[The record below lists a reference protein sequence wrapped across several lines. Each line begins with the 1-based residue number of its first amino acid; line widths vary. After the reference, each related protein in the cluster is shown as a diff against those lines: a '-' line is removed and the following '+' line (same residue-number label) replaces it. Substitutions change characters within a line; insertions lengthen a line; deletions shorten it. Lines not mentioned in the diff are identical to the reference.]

1 MLASYS
7 TRWQEY
13 IAIRLE
19 ECVKDKTLSV
29 QPITIDALSWP
40 MTIVNC
46 LSILN
51 VKYDLISKLISQK
64 IRLQIIV
71 MGATAKAEERIYC
84 ASKGYF

>member
-1 MLASYS
+1 
-7 TRWQEY
+7 
-13 IAIRLE
+13 
-19 ECVKDKTLSV
+19 
-29 QPITIDALSWP
+29 
-40 MTIVNC
+40 MTIVNS

-64 IRLQIIV
+64 TRLQIIV